1 MAKRYGR
8 CSSGAES
15 SWGRLPQQR
24 RLCLLLQVNELQ
36 NLTSAEVIVPRDQT
50 PDENE
55 EVIVKIIGHFFAS
68 QVRLFLHLL
77 SPPQVQPS
85 RCPLYDSIL
94 FPVAQGGA
102 IGVSAALPSG
112 GSAEIKD
119 RLHLGKAHIWAPW
132 APLTS
137 ASHFLPRLHSARS
150 GKSSS
155 R

>member
-8 CSSGAES
+8 RSSRAGS
-15 SWGRLPQQR
+15 SWVWLPQQQ
-24 RLCLLLQVNELQ
+24 LCLLLQVNELQ

-68 QVRLFLHLL
+68 QVRLSLRLL
-77 SPPQVQPS
+77 SPLQVLPS
-85 RCPLYDSIL
+85 RCPPYTSIL
-94 FPVAQGGA
+94 LLAALGGT

-119 RLHLGKAHIWAPW
+119 RLRPGKAHIWAPR
-132 APLTS
+132 APLTA
-137 ASHFLPRLHSARS
+137 ASRFLSRLHSARS